1 MARINIEEKW
11 WSDPR
16 RKALIKLVGSE
27 ELADGICINFWRL
40 AQSYVQDDRKA
51 VIPDKVFQAL
61 PSKSYL
67 TEANLTEKHQN
78 GFYVVGSEELM
89 GWLADKRKNGR
100 KGGLK
105 RSARAASKTEMEQA
119 NASKRKQIQPSY
131 SSSYSSSNSSS
142 SSERLEKS
150 QNLTDPV
157 DQIPSGGVLVW
168 NAYREA
174 FRARYG
180 VEPVRNAKV
189 NGQCA
194 QIYKRLGADAVEVVK
209 FYLSHND
216 GYYLRNQHPLGGLLT
231 GAEGLHTQWQRGTPV
246 TAAQVRQVEKTIGM
260 DEWLRELELEEAAKE
275 TQK

>member
-16 RKALIKLVGSE
+16 RKQLIKLVGSE

-61 PSKSYL
+61 SSKTYL

-89 GWLADKRKNGR
+89 GWLANKRQNGR

-105 RSARAASKTEMEQA
+105 RAAQAASKTEMSQA
-119 NASKRKQIQPSY
+119 KPSKRKQTQPSSSD
-131 SSSYSSSNSSS
+131 SSSYSYSTSD
-142 SSERLEKS
+142 SEEFNKS
-150 QNLTDPV
+150 QILTDPM

-168 NAYREA
+168 NAYRES
-174 FRARYG
+174 FKARYG

-189 NGQCA
+189 NGQCS
-194 QIYKRLGADAVEVVK
+194 QIHKRLGADAVEVVK

-231 GAEGLHTQWQRGTPV
+231 GAEGLHAQWQRGTPV

-260 DEWLRELELEEAAKE
+260 DEWLQQLEAEEMGKAELK
-275 TQK
+275 